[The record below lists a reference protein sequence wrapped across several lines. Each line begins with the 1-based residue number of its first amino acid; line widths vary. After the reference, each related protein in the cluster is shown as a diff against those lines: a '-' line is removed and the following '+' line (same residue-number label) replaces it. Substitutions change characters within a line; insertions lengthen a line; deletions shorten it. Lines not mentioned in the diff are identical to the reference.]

1 MSISIKVP
9 KSANINVKTQIA
21 VPESLSGIDNVDI
34 EGVVDGSLLVYDGNL
49 QRYTFKTADTLLSS
63 SVQGG
68 TPLPANFINTLD
80 SELDNR
86 VSFDGGEF

>member
-1 MSISIKVP
+1 MSINIKVP
-9 KSANINVKTQIA
+9 KPSNINVKTQIA

-49 QRYTFKTADTLLSS
+49 QRYTFKTADSLLSAAA
-63 SVQGG
+63 QTG

-80 SELDNR
+80 SELDNK
-86 VSFDGGEF
+86 VSFDGGQF